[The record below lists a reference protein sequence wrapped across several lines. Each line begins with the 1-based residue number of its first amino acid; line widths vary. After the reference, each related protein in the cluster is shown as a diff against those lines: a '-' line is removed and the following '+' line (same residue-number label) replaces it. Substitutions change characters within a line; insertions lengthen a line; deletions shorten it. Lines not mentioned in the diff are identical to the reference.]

1 MGTLFA
7 ERTLPQRLDKAST
20 YDRVRLSPPFSQI
33 RELSR
38 LTETGTF
45 ATVFS
50 QPRECALGSGV
61 VVARV
66 QQTNQEEGRSM
77 IDVTGVKV
85 FSATKAKEREL
96 LGELI
101 TDWIRS
107 HPEHEIVDKI
117 VTQSSD
123 SEFHCLTITLFYKHN
138 GKH

>member
-1 MGTLFA
+1 MGIVPIDWNPRSSHSAVHMARLQQSNG
-7 ERTLPQRLDKAST
+7 PQED
-20 YDRVRLSPPFSQI
+20 
-33 RELSR
+33 
-38 LTETGTF
+38 
-45 ATVFS
+45 
-50 QPRECALGSGV
+50 
-61 VVARV
+61 
-66 QQTNQEEGRSM
+66 GRM

-107 HPEHEIVDKI
+107 HPDHEIVDKI

-138 GKH
+138 KA

>member
-1 MGTLFA
+1 M
-7 ERTLPQRLDKAST
+7 
-20 YDRVRLSPPFSQI
+20 
-33 RELSR
+33 
-38 LTETGTF
+38 
-45 ATVFS
+45 AT
-50 QPRECALGSGV
+50 
-61 VVARV
+61 RV
-66 QQTNQEEGRSM
+66 QSNQDERRSM

-138 GKH
+138 AKS